1 MRGGRETAGEVGAS
15 PAESADEFVF
25 DTYMSLSRMGGGNV
39 DYGVTKINKLREGLA
54 LNRAFGRGSKMTTAA
69 RGRGSGWFVHFAM
82 VDRKTSKDRL
92 L

>member
-39 DYGVTKINKLREGLA
+39 DYGVTKINKLREGLGITHGQA
-54 LNRAFGRGSKMTTAA
+54 SYRPSQSFQA
-69 RGRGSGWFVHFAM
+69 RLETHA
-82 VDRKTSKDRL
+82 
-92 L
+92 